1 MSKAATLVALASA
14 LEEKDYQQAAAY
26 LADHFVYYGTGTQHL
41 SKPQFLELLQTLQ
54 SALPTLRF
62 HLQHL
67 CETENRV
74 TAHLQLASLPARP
87 FSTEGGL
94 SLIAGAG
101 RSKAHDPLEAGLE
114 CTFEG
119 TFITS
124 LRVKAPPQQRAEEDT
139 LRALGAALR
148 QS

>member
-14 LEEKDYQQAAAY
+14 LEQKDYQQAAAY

-41 SKPQFLELLQTLQ
+41 SKPQFLELLQALQ

-67 CETENRV
+67 CETGNRV
-74 TAHLQLASLPARP
+74 TAHLQFAILPVQSFP
-87 FSTEGGL
+87 SEGGE
-94 SLIAGAG
+94 
-101 RSKAHDPLEAGLE
+101 PLEAGLE

-119 TFITS
+119 TVITG
-124 LRVKAPPQQRAEEDT
+124 LRVKAPPQQRAAEET
-139 LRALGAALR
+139 LRALEAALR

>member
-14 LEEKDYQQAAAY
+14 LEQKDYQRAAAY

-54 SALPTLRF
+54 SALPSLRF

-67 CETENRV
+67 CETEDRV
-74 TAHLQLASLPARP
+74 TAHLQFAGLPIQVVAAVDGPATYSEASRGR
-87 FSTEGGL
+87 EG
-94 SLIAGAG
+94 
-101 RSKAHDPLEAGLE
+101 DPLEAGLE

-119 TFITS
+119 AFITS
-124 LRVKAPPQQRAEEDT
+124 LRVKAPPQQRAEDT

>member
-1 MSKAATLVALASA
+1 MSKAARLVALASA
-14 LEEKDYQQAAAY
+14 LEQKDYQRAAAY

-67 CETENRV
+67 CETGNRV
-74 TAHLQLASLPARP
+74 TAHLQFAGLPVQSSPAEASE
-87 FSTEGGL
+87 S
-94 SLIAGAG
+94 
-101 RSKAHDPLEAGLE
+101 LEAGLE

-119 TFITS
+119 AFITG
-124 LRVKAPPQQRAEEDT
+124 LRVKAPPQQKAAEET
-139 LRALGAALR
+139 LRAPGAALR